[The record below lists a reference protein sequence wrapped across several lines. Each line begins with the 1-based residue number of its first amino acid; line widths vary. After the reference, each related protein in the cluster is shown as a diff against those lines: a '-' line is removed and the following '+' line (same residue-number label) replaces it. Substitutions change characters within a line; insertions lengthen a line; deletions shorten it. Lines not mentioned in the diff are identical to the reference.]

1 MIGIAQHF
9 DPLVRSPDHRQRF
22 SRQVALRARD
32 GEAVFGERL
41 QVDAHLLERHAP
53 LLPGEEHLLDEV
65 EQAVAVF
72 EHHVV
77 ELVTL
82 VFVHA
87 RAARLEGLEV
97 KPDRGHRCLQ
107 LVRDGVDE
115 RVVLL
120 VAPDLANQERRV
132 EDEARDDGGEYQA
145 AEQEGD
151 DFSKGE
157 DHPSHVERNRQ
168 RHQTDAEGDEE
179 SDDALPAGS
188 YGHGLTIDLG
198 IYRSVNQQIKKG
210 VGYTDPF

>member
-1 MIGIAQHF
+1 M
-9 DPLVRSPDHRQRF
+9 
-22 SRQVALRARD
+22 ALRARD

-41 QVDAHLLERHAP
+41 QVDTHLLERHTP
-53 LLPGEEHLLDEV
+53 FLPGEEHLLDEV

-77 ELVTL
+77 ELVPL

-87 RAARLEGLEV
+87 RAACLEGLEV
-97 KPDRGHRCLQ
+97 KPDGSHRRLQ

-132 EDEARDDGGEYQA
+132 EDEAGDDGGENQA

-168 RHQTDAEGDEE
+168 RHQADAEGDEE
-179 SDDALPAGS
+179 GDDALTPGS
-188 YGHGLTIDLG
+188 YGHGTRIARWRPKFLPQRTQRAL
-198 IYRSVNQQIKKG
+198 RRTVSVLSASSVVN
-210 VGYTDPF
+210 